1 MLFRAGMIVAMVAAA
16 SGASAADLG
25 SPRLPVAGAVTAAAT
40 TWTGLYGGVHLGYGW
55 GQQRVA
61 DDNPA
66 VFYTVNPRGVFGGFQ
81 IGYNQQISQFVV
93 GIEGDISFGS
103 IAQRRPNVVLGI
115 DEVAKSTNVF
125 ASARLRGGVAFGDA
139 LLYATGGLGYASSR
153 DSNFI
158 GGAAF
163 GPGLRNDRLGW
174 VAGAGIEYA
183 VNANLSVKVEY
194 LRYDFGSWR
203 RTGTVFWGIGDDFFR
218 ASMDTVKVGLNY
230 RFSTGPSAVVARY

>member
-1 MLFRAGMIVAMVAAA
+1 MRFRAGMIVAMVVAA

-40 TWTGLYGGVHLGYGW
+40 TWTGIYGGVHLGYGW

-66 VFYTVNPRGVFGGFQ
+66 LFYTVNPRGVFGGFQ
-81 IGYNQQISQFVV
+81 IGYNHQISQFVIGV
-93 GIEGDISFGS
+93 EGDISFGN
-103 IAQRRPNVVLGI
+103 IAQRRAPAVLLL
-115 DEVAKSTNVF
+115 DEVSKSTSLF
-125 ASARLRGGVAFGDA
+125 ASARLRGGVAFGDV
-139 LLYATGGLGYASSR
+139 LLYATGGLGYARSR
-153 DSNFI
+153 DMNYI
-158 GGAAF
+158 GGVAF
-163 GPGLRNDRLGW
+163 GPGWQNDRLGW

-203 RTGTVFWGIGDDFFR
+203 RPQAQFWGIGNDFFR